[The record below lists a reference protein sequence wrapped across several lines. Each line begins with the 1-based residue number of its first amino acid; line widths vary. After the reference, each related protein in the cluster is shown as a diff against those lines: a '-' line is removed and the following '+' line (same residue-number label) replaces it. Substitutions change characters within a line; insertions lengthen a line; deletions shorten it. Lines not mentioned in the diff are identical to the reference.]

1 MHNRVAFVTGAS
13 RGIGKACALA
23 LADGGARVALAARH
37 KEKLDEVAA
46 QIRSRSGEAYVVELD
61 LASDD
66 SIKNAFAVTAK
77 EFGRIDILVNN
88 AGITRDN
95 LALRM
100 RKDDWNAVLET
111 NLTGAFRAIQQVL
124 QGMMRERWG
133 RIINITSIVGQA
145 GNAGQ
150 ANYAASKAGLIGLTK
165 SMAQE
170 MASRQITVNA
180 VSPGFI
186 ETDMTSGLSGEIKA
200 KVLEAIPLRRLGKAE
215 DVAAAVRFLASE
227 EAGFIT
233 GHVLAV
239 NGGMYM

>member
-1 MHNRVAFVTGAS
+1 MRNKVAFVTGAS

-23 LADGGARVALAARH
+23 LAEAGARVALGARQ
-37 KEKLDEVAA
+37 KDKLEEVAS
-46 QIRSRSGEAYVVELD
+46 QIRSQSGQAYVVELD
-61 LASDD
+61 LTSDE
-66 SIKNAFAVTAK
+66 SIKNAFAVTVK
-77 EFGRIDILVNN
+77 DFGRIDILVNN

-100 RKDDWNAVLET
+100 KKDDWNAVLET

-133 RIINITSIVGQA
+133 RIINISSVVGEA

-150 ANYAASKAGLIGLTK
+150 ANYAAAKAGLIGLTK
-165 SMAQE
+165 SMARE
-170 MASRQITVNA
+170 MGSRQITVNA
-180 VSPGFI
+180 VAPGFI
-186 ETDMTSGLSGEIKA
+186 ETDMTSSLTPDLRE
-200 KVLEAIPLRRLGKAE
+200 KVLQSIPLRRLGRAE

>member
-23 LADGGARVALAARH
+23 LADAGARVALAARH
-37 KEKLDEVAA
+37 KEKLEEVAA

-100 RKDDWNAVLET
+100 RKDDWNVVLET

-133 RIINITSIVGQA
+133 RIINITSVVGQA

-186 ETDMTSGLSGEIKA
+186 ETDMTGGLSDEIKA
-200 KVLEAIPLRRLGKAE
+200 KVLEAIPVRRMGKAE

>member
-1 MHNRVAFVTGAS
+1 MQNRVAFVTGAS

-23 LADGGARVALAARH
+23 LAGAGARVALAARQ
-37 KEKLDEVAA
+37 KDKLEEVAA
-46 QIRSRSGEAYVVELD
+46 EIRSKSGEAYVVELD
-61 LASDD
+61 LALDD
-66 SIKNAFAVTAK
+66 SIKNAFTTTAK

-100 RKDDWNAVLET
+100 KKDDWNAVLET

-133 RIINITSIVGQA
+133 RIINISSVVGEA

-150 ANYAASKAGLIGLTK
+150 ANYAAAKAGLIGLTK
-165 SMAQE
+165 AMAQE

-180 VSPGFI
+180 VAPGFI
-186 ETDMTSGLSGEIKA
+186 ETDMTSALGAEVKE
-200 KVLEAIPLRRLGKAE
+200 KVLQSIPLRRLGTAD